1 MLCTRTVVTGTGSCI
16 PPRRILNESFA
27 DNTFFQDYGEPFPAG
42 GTAKIISKFKEI
54 TDIGERRY
62 ASEDQMASDLAF
74 EAARA
79 AVEDAGIDPE
89 TLDYIIVAQNFGD
102 LRPDNH
108 RTDQVPTVAAKVK
121 AKLGIANP
129 ECVAYDLPFGCPGW
143 VQAVIQAHYYLQS
156 GDAKRALVI
165 GAETLSRVCDPFDR
179 DSMIYADGAGA
190 VILEAQ
196 QHAEPVGILAHATR
210 SDTLEHVGL
219 LWLGT
224 SYNEEVEDQQLY
236 IKMKGRKLYEYAVSH
251 VPGVV
256 KRSLDKAGLELCDVA
271 KVLIHQ
277 ANGKMDEA
285 ILKRIGRLYGVNEL
299 PEGIMPMTVS
309 WLGNS
314 SVATVPTLLD
324 LIRKGKMEGHSLNS
338 GDITVLASVGAG
350 MNINSIVYRMP

>member
-1 MLCTRTVVTGTGSCI
+1 MLRIRTVVTGTGSCI
-16 PPRRILNESFA
+16 PPRRIPNESFSGHA
-27 DNTFFQDYGEPFPAG
+27 FFQDYGQPYPAG
-42 GTAKIISKFKEI
+42 EIAKIISKFKDI
-54 TDIGERRY
+54 TDIAERRY
-62 ASEDQMASDLAF
+62 AAEDQVASDLAF
-74 EAARA
+74 EAGRA
-79 AVEDAGIDPE
+79 AILDAGIDPE

-102 LRPDNH
+102 VRPDSL
-108 RTDQVPTVAAKVK
+108 RTDQVPTLAAKVK

-156 GDAKRALVI
+156 GDARRALVI
-165 GAETLSRVCDPFDR
+165 GAETLSRVSDPFDR

-190 VILEAQ
+190 VVLEAQ
-196 QHAEPVGILAHATR
+196 EHAGEVGILAHATR

-219 LWLGT
+219 LWLGPSFNQET
-224 SYNEEVEDQQLY
+224 EDEELY

-256 KRSLDKAGLELCDVA
+256 RRSLEKAGLTLSDVD

-285 ILKRIGRLYGVNEL
+285 ILKRIGRLYGVSEL

-314 SVATVPTLLD
+314 SVATIPTLLD
-324 LIRKGKMEGHSLNS
+324 LVRKGKMEGHSLES
-338 GDITVLASVGAG
+338 GDVTVIASVGAG

>member
-1 MLCTRTVVTGTGSCI
+1 MLRTRTIIKGTGSCI
-16 PPRRILNESFA
+16 PPRLIPNESFA
-27 DNTFFQDYGEPFPAG
+27 GHAFFEDYGQPYPTDKTARIIAKFQD
-42 GTAKIISKFKEI
+42 I
-54 TDIGERRY
+54 TDIAERRY
-62 ASEDQMASDLAF
+62 AAEDQLASDLAF
-74 EAARA
+74 EAGRA
-79 AVEDAGIDPE
+79 AIEDAGIDPE
-89 TLDYIIVAQNFGD
+89 TLDYVIVAHNFGD

-108 RTDQVPTVAAKVK
+108 RTDQVPTLAAKVK
-121 AKLGIANP
+121 AKLRIANP

-143 VQAVIQAHYYLQS
+143 VQAVIQAHYFLQS

-165 GAETLSRVCDPFDR
+165 GAETLSRVSDPADR

-196 QHAEPVGILAHATR
+196 EHAEAVGILSHATR

-224 SYNEEVEDQQLY
+224 TFDEDSEDRQLY

-251 VPGVV
+251 VPGLV
-256 KRSLDKAGLELCDVA
+256 KRSLEKAGLSLADVN

-277 ANGKMDEA
+277 ANGKMDDA
-285 ILKRIGRLYGVNEL
+285 ILRRIGRLYGVSEL
-299 PEGIMPMTVS
+299 PTDIMPMTVS

-324 LIRKGKMEGHSLNS
+324 LVRKGKMEGHSLNS
-338 GDITVLASVGAG
+338 GDVAVLASVGAG